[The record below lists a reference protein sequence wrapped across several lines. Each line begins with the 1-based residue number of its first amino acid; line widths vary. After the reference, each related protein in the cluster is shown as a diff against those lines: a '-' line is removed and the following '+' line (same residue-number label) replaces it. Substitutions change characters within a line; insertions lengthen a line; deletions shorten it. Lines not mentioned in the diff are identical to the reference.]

1 MRTLWQDVRYG
12 WRSLRKSPGFTVV
25 AVLAL
30 ALGIGANSAIFSV
43 VNAVVLRPLPFDH
56 PERLTAVLSRNE
68 KDGSVASDE
77 AYPNYVDLRD
87 QCQTCEGVAAYG
99 FVSMFLTA
107 ADGEPERV
115 RGIDASAELLP
126 MLGVKLELGRYYT
139 REEDQPGAA
148 RVIVL
153 AHDFWRRSFGGDP
166 KIIGQQVP
174 MGSSPATVI
183 GVMPAGFKFPVEA
196 KEVDFWMPLAPL
208 LSKND
213 LTRRDYVSLQ
223 FLAKTKA
230 GATIAQ
236 TQAEIETISRRLQA
250 QYPATNTALVF
261 FVKPLRD
268 ALVGDVRT
276 ALFVLLGAVAFVL
289 LIACVN
295 VANLLL
301 ARASA
306 RAKEMSVRTAL
317 GASRARIVRQLLTE
331 SLLLSLIGGGLGL
344 LFATWGV
351 ALLVGASPADL
362 PRAGEINLDAR
373 VVVFTAAVTL
383 LTGVVFGL
391 APALSA
397 SKIDVS
403 DALKEGGRSGSDG
416 ASHNRLRSAL
426 IVAEVALSLVLLVGA
441 GLLAQSFRHLLDVKP
456 GFEPDNLVTM
466 DVVPRRSRYPQEAQ
480 RVQFFQDFLQ
490 KAKALPGVESVGL
503 VDPLPLG
510 GNFEAWDFQIEGRPP
525 AAPGVSQN
533 ADRRVIDPGYFHAMK
548 IPLVRGRAFGDGDAA
563 TAPPVI
569 IINDSLARKYFAGE
583 EPVGKRLLFSGGLV
597 SGAREI
603 VGVVG
608 DVRHAG
614 LEAETTPEI
623 YVPFTQVPTSR
634 LTVVARARSADPAG
648 VTAALRGVIRQT
660 DKDSPIFNVR
670 TMNEL
675 LSASVARRRFNMILL
690 GSFAALALLLASL
703 GIYGVISYSVT
714 QRTHEIGIRVA
725 LGAQPRDVLRM
736 ILGQG
741 MILTLIGVAV
751 GLLGALA
758 LTRVMSSLL
767 FGVSATDPATYAL
780 VALLLPAVA
789 LVSCLIPARRATRV
803 DPMVALRYE

>member
-1 MRTLWQDVRYG
+1 MNNLWQDVRYG

-68 KDGSVASDE
+68 KDGSVGSDE

-99 FVSMFLTA
+99 FVTMFLTA

-126 MLGVKLELGRYYT
+126 MLGVQPELGRFYT
-139 REEDQPGAA
+139 REEDQAGAA

-153 AHDFWRRSFGGDP
+153 AHDFWRRSFGGNP

-223 FLAKTKA
+223 FVAKMKA

-236 TQAEIETISRRLQA
+236 TQSEIETISRRLQS

-261 FVKPLRD
+261 FVRPLRD

-306 RAKEMSVRTAL
+306 RAKEISVRTAL
-317 GASRARIVRQLLTE
+317 GASRWRIVRQMLTE
-331 SLLLSLIGGGLGL
+331 SLLLSIVGGALGL

-383 LTGVVFGL
+383 LTGLVFGL

-397 SKIDVS
+397 SKIDIS

-456 GFEPDNLVTM
+456 GFDPDNLVTM
-466 DVVPRRSRYPQEAQ
+466 DVVPRRSRYPQDAQ

-525 AAPGVSQN
+525 AAPGVNQN
-533 ADRRVIDPGYFHAMK
+533 ADRRVIDPDYFRAMK
-548 IPLVRGRAFGDGDAA
+548 IPVVRGRAFGDGDAA
-563 TAPPVI
+563 TATPVI

-583 EPVGKRLLFSGGLV
+583 DAVGKRLVFAGGTV

-623 YVPFTQVPTSR
+623 YVPFTQVATSR
-634 LTVVARARSADPAG
+634 LTVVARARSGDPAG

-660 DKDSPIFNVR
+660 DKDSPIYNVH

-703 GIYGVISYSVT
+703 GIYGVISYTVT

-725 LGAQPRDVLRM
+725 LGAQASDVLRM
-736 ILGQG
+736 VLGQG
-741 MILTLIGVAV
+741 MILTFVGVGV
-751 GLLGALA
+751 GLVGAFA

-767 FGVSATDPATYAL
+767 FGVSATDPLTFAV

>member
-1 MRTLWQDVRYG
+1 MRTIWQDVRYG

-43 VNAVVLRPLPFDH
+43 VNAVVLRPLPYDH
-56 PERLTAVLSRNE
+56 PERLLAIQARNE
-68 KDGSVASDE
+68 KDGSVSSDE
-77 AYPNYVDLRD
+77 AYPNFTDLRD
-87 QCQTCEGVAAYG
+87 QCQTCEGMAAYTG
-99 FVSMFLTA
+99 ATTFLTKP
-107 ADGEPERV
+107 DEEPERA
-115 RGIDASAELLP
+115 RGVEASADLLP
-126 MLGVKLELGRYYT
+126 MLGVKPLMGRYYT
-139 REEDQPGAA
+139 REEDQPGAS
-148 RVIVL
+148 RVVVISN
-153 AHDFWRRSFGGDP
+153 DFWRRSFGANP
-166 KIIGQQVP
+166 KIIGEQIP
-174 MGSSPATVI
+174 MGSTPATVI
-183 GVMPAGFKFPVEA
+183 GVMPPDFKFPIEA
-196 KEVDFWMPLAPL
+196 RQADFWMPLAPM
-208 LSKND
+208 LSRDD
-213 LTRRDYVSLQ
+213 LTRRDYVSLTL
-223 FLAKTKA
+223 LAKRKP
-230 GATIAQ
+230 GATEAQ
-236 TQAEIETISRRLQA
+236 TEAEIETISRRLQA
-250 QYPATNTALVF
+250 QYPATNTALLF
-261 FVKPLRD
+261 FVKPLHD
-268 ALVGDVRT
+268 DLVGNVRT

-301 ARASA
+301 ARATA
-306 RAKEMSVRTAL
+306 RAKEISVRTAL
-317 GASRARIVRQLLTE
+317 GASRARIIRQLLTE

-362 PRAGEINLDAR
+362 PRAGEIRLDAR
-373 VVVFTAAVTL
+373 VVVFTVAVTV
-383 LTGVVFGL
+383 LTGLVFGL

-397 SKIDVS
+397 SKIDIS

-416 ASHNRLRSAL
+416 AARNRLRSAL

-441 GLLAQSFRHLLDVKP
+441 GLLAQSFRHLLEVKP
-456 GFEPDNLVTM
+456 GFDPNNLVTM
-466 DVVPRRSRYPQEAQ
+466 DVVLRRSRYPQEAQ
-480 RVQFFQDFLQ
+480 RVQFYQDFLQ
-490 KAKALPGVESVGL
+490 RARAVPGIESVGL

-510 GNFEAWDFQIEGRPP
+510 GSFEVWDFQIEGRPP
-525 AAPGVSQN
+525 AAPGVNQN
-533 ADRRVIDPGYFHAMK
+533 ADRRVIDGGYFQAMK
-548 IPLVRGRAFGDGDAA
+548 IPVERGRSFGDGDRVN
-563 TAPPVI
+563 APPVI
-569 IINDSLARKYFAGE
+569 IINDTLARKYFAGE
-583 EPVGKRLLFSGGLV
+583 DPLGKRLVFDGGLI

-614 LEAETTPEI
+614 LDAETTPEI
-623 YVPFTQVPTSR
+623 YVPFTQIITPR
-634 LTVVARARSADPAG
+634 LTVIARASSVDP
-648 VTAALRGVIRQT
+648 TATTSALRGIIRET
-660 DKDSPIFNVR
+660 DKDSPIYNVR
-670 TMNEL
+670 TMNGL
-675 LSASVARRRFNMILL
+675 LSASVARRRFNLILL

-703 GIYGVISYSVT
+703 GIYGVISYTVT
-714 QRTHEIGIRVA
+714 QRTHEIGIRIA

-767 FGVSATDPATYAL
+767 FGVSATDPVTFGL
-780 VALLLPAVA
+780 VSLILPAVA